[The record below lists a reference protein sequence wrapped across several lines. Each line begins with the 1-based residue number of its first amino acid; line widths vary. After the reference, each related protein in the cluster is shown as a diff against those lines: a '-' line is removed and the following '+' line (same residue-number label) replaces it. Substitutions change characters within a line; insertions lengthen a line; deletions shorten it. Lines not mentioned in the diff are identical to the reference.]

1 MLYSPPGLLKDPPG
15 PPRTPHALHD
25 GVPAGGEVI
34 AGAVEEGDTEVEEQ
48 VDEQR
53 AGVLRQ
59 EHLRTDRQT
68 GGGWGGGGDMG
79 TDVGRDRGTG
89 GRGSWGQT
97 EGGGGRDGQRDVGW
111 TEGQRG
117 IEGRGMERAVDGRTE
132 RRTEGHGM
140 DRETEKHGVD
150 GGMDR
155 DRKSHRWTERQRDVG
170 RTEGWTKG
178 WTEGQRTTARA
189 RRTWDGE
196 GT

>member
-15 PPRTPHALHD
+15 PPRTPHALHNS
-25 GVPAGGEVI
+25 VPAGGEVI

-68 GGGWGGGGDMG
+68 GWGWGGAGDMG

-97 EGGGGRDGQRDVGW
+97 EGGGGRDRQRDVGW

-117 IEGRGMERAVDGRTE
+117 IEGRGMQRAVDGRTE
-132 RRTEGHGM
+132 T
-140 DRETEKHGVD
+140 D
-150 GGMDR
+150 
-155 DRKSHRWTERQRDVG
+155 
-170 RTEGWTKG
+170 
-178 WTEGQRTTARA
+178 
-189 RRTWDGE
+189 RRTWDGQRETGERRKGQRQEITSMDRKTE
-196 GT
+196 GRGTDRRMDEGMDRGTEDHSEGQKNVGW